1 MFFDRL
7 SSYSRMFI
15 EIIRLFHFKEFPL
28 FCDYYTQPT
37 DKAKQSTDRIVKCVQ
52 LLANTYQAQVMNR
65 LAF

>member
-1 MFFDRL
+1 
-7 SSYSRMFI
+7 MFI